1 MILYYLVD
9 HQSKPAAQFLNQFRV
24 LLSAVQSNFLTCVLL
39 LLLLLSLSLSL
50 SSDARYI
57 GCLDPYI
64 QGGNCSNLKICVTS
78 NTTNY
83 DVVKNKFREVLVE
96 VGPSDTSSAQKY
108 ANDECNVVAG
118 GLSEVSLVRDK
129 VRETTGSD
137 ANFKIRSILRNT
149 TEPLALV
156 TRQDDPQ
163 WSDFVHWIVTATFY
177 AEENGITRAN
187 ADSMPTVSLF
197 GSTYAKML
205 RQAIGAVG
213 SYAEIYERNIGDTF
227 NRTQT
232 GLNLLYNPDNTSAL
246 LFAIQDLKEFRK

>member
-1 MILYYLVD
+1 VVI
-9 HQSKPAAQFLNQFRV
+9 NTFR
-24 LLSAVQSNFLTCVLL
+24 
-39 LLLLLSLSLSL
+39 
-50 SSDARYI
+50 
-57 GCLDPYI
+57 
-64 QGGNCSNLKICVTS
+64 
-78 NTTNY
+78 
-83 DVVKNKFREVLVE
+83 DVFVE
-96 VGPSDTSSAQKY
+96 VDPSGPSSFQKY

-129 VRETTGSD
+129 VRETSGSD
-137 ANFKIRSILRNT
+137 ANFKVRSILRNT

-163 WSDFVHWIVTATFY
+163 WSDFVHWIVTATFF

-187 ADSMPTVSLF
+187 ANSMPEVFLF
-197 GSTYAKML
+197 GLSYAQML
-205 RQAIGAVG
+205 RQAIAAVG

-246 LFAIQDLKEFRK
+246 LFAIQNLREFRT